1 MAGAATRGAD
11 AGGADHSAAG
21 GTDPGEAQPRLS
33 LFRSL
38 HNRNYRLFS
47 AGQVVSNTGTWMQ
60 RVAQD
65 WLVLNLTHGS
75 GTALGITTGLQFL
88 PLLLFGLYGG
98 VIADRFPKRRIL
110 MITQLAM
117 GMLAL
122 VLGVLALTGSAQVW
136 HVYALAFG
144 LGVLTVVDN
153 PTRQTF
159 AVEMVGP
166 NDLSNA
172 IALNS
177 AIFNTARILGPAIAG
192 VLIAAIGTG
201 PVFIVNAASYL
212 AVLLGLYLMRDEE
225 LYIRPRVPRAKGQLR
240 EGLRYV
246 RDRRDLVMLLI
257 VLFFVAAFGMN
268 FQMTTALMSREV
280 FHSGAG
286 SFGLASTMLAV
297 GAVSGS
303 LLSARR
309 KRPRMRLML
318 IAAAAFGVLEI
329 VSGAM
334 PTYILFLVALIPT
347 GVALLTFNTTAN
359 AVMQLS
365 VPSWMRGRVM
375 GLYMLVFAGSSPI
388 GAPLL
393 GWLAEVFGPR
403 SGLIIGG
410 IVSLAAVTVVVAIMA
425 PRSALNALRP
435 RVAETE

>member
-1 MAGAATRGAD
+1 
-11 AGGADHSAAG
+11 
-21 GTDPGEAQPRLS
+21 
-33 LFRSL
+33 
-38 HNRNYRLFS
+38 
-47 AGQVVSNTGTWMQ
+47 MQ

-98 VIADRFPKRRIL
+98 VIADRFPKRRVL
-110 MITQLAM
+110 MITQVAM
-117 GMLAL
+117 GALAL
-122 VLGVLALTGSAQVW
+122 ILGVLALTGSAQVW

-166 NDLSNA
+166 EDLSNA

-177 AIFNTARILGPAIAG
+177 AIFNVARILGPAIAG

-201 PVFIVNAASYL
+201 PVFIVNAASFL
-212 AVLLGLYLMRDEE
+212 AVLVGLYLMRDEE

-268 FQMTTALMSREV
+268 FQITTALMSREV

-286 SFGLASTMLAV
+286 SFGFASTMLAV

-309 KRPRMRLML
+309 KQPRMRLML

-334 PTYILFLVALIPT
+334 PTYGLFLVALVPT
-347 GVALLTFNTTAN
+347 GLALLTFNTTAN
-359 AVMQLS
+359 AVVQLS

-410 IVSLAAVTVVVAIMA
+410 IVSLAAVTIVVAIMA
-425 PRSALNALRP
+425 PRPALNALRP
-435 RVAETE
+435 RVAEGLGEGK

>member
-1 MAGAATRGAD
+1 LR
-11 AGGADHSAAG
+11 
-21 GTDPGEAQPRLS
+21 
-33 LFRSL
+33 
-38 HNRNYRLFS
+38 NRNYRLF
-47 AGQVVSNTGTWMQ
+47 ATGQVVSNSGTWMQ

-65 WLVLNLTHGS
+65 WLILSLTHGS

-98 VIADRFPKRRIL
+98 VLADRFPKRRVL
-110 MITQLAM
+110 MITQAVM
-117 GMLAL
+117 GALAL
-122 VLGVLALTGSAQVW
+122 LLGVLALTGTAQVW
-136 HVYALAFG
+136 HVYALAFL
-144 LGVLTVVDN
+144 LGVATVVDN

-177 AIFNTARILGPAIAG
+177 AIFNTARIVGPAIAG

-201 PVFIVNAASYL
+201 PVFIVNAASFG
-212 AVLLGLYLMRDEE
+212 AVLLGLYLMREDELHVRE
-225 LYIRPRVPRAKGQLR
+225 RVPRAKGQLR
-240 EGLRYV
+240 EGLHYV
-246 RDRRDLVMLLI
+246 RERRDLVMLLI
-257 VLFFVAAFGMN
+257 IVFFVAAFGMN

-280 FHSGAG
+280 FHSGAS

-303 LLSARR
+303 LLAARR

-318 IAAAAFGVLEI
+318 VAAAFFGVLEI
-329 VSGAM
+329 VSGVM
-334 PTYILFLVALIPT
+334 PNYGLFLVMLIPT

-365 VPSWMRGRVM
+365 VPAGMRGRVM

-403 SGLIIGG
+403 SSLIIGG
-410 IVSLAAVTVVVAIMA
+410 VVSVAAVLGVVAVMA
-425 PRSALNALRP
+425 PGSALEALRLRP
-435 RVAETE
+435 RMAEGLGDAE

>member
-1 MAGAATRGAD
+1 V
-11 AGGADHSAAG
+11 
-21 GTDPGEAQPRLS
+21 S

-38 HNRNYRLFS
+38 RNRNYRLF
-47 AGQVVSNTGTWMQ
+47 ATGQVVSNSGTWMQ

-65 WLVLNLTHGS
+65 WLVLSLTHGS

-110 MITQLAM
+110 MITQVVM
-117 GMLAL
+117 GALAL
-122 VLGVLALTGSAQVW
+122 LLGILALTGTAQVW

-144 LGVLTVVDN
+144 LGLATVVDN

-177 AIFNTARILGPAIAG
+177 AIFNTARIVGPAIAG

-201 PVFIVNAASYL
+201 PVFMVNAASFG
-212 AVLLGLYLMRDEE
+212 AVLLGLYLMREDE
-225 LYIRPRVPRAKGQLR
+225 LYTRPRVPRAKGQLR

-246 RDRRDLVMLLI
+246 RERRDLVMLLI
-257 VLFFVAAFGMN
+257 TVLFVAAFGMN

-280 FHSGAG
+280 FHSGAS

-309 KRPRMRLML
+309 KRPRMRLLL
-318 IAAAAFGVLEI
+318 ISAACFGALEI
-329 VSGAM
+329 VSGMM
-334 PTYILFLVALIPT
+334 PTYVLFLVMLVPT

-365 VPSWMRGRVM
+365 VPASMRGRVM
-375 GLYMLVFAGSSPI
+375 GLYLLVFAGSAPI
-388 GAPLL
+388 GSPLL
-393 GWLAEVFGPR
+393 GWLAEIFGPR
-403 SGLIIGG
+403 SGLVIGG
-410 IVSLAAVTVVVAIMA
+410 VVSLAAVFGVLALMA
-425 PRSALNALRP
+425 PRTVLAALRP
-435 RVAETE
+435 HRAGVFGEAE

>member
-1 MAGAATRGAD
+1 
-11 AGGADHSAAG
+11 
-21 GTDPGEAQPRLS
+21 LS
-33 LFRSL
+33 PTFRAL
-38 HNRNYRLFS
+38 HNPNYRRYALGS
-47 AGQVVSNTGTWMQ
+47 LVSNTGTWMM

-65 WLVLNLTHGS
+65 WLVLRLTHGS

-98 VIADRFPKRRIL
+98 VLADRFPKRRIL
-110 MITQLAM
+110 MITQAVM
-117 GMLAL
+117 GALAL
-122 VLGVLALTGSAQVW
+122 LLGVLALTGTAQVW
-136 HVYALAFG
+136 HVYALAFL
-144 LGVLTVVDN
+144 LGVATVVDN

-177 AIFNTARILGPAIAG
+177 AIFNTARIVGPAIAG

-201 PVFIVNAASYL
+201 PVFIVNAASFG
-212 AVLLGLYLMRDEE
+212 AVMLGLYLMREDE
-225 LYIRPRVPRAKGQLR
+225 LYVRETVPRAKGQLR
-240 EGLRYV
+240 EGLHYV
-246 RDRRDLVMLLI
+246 RERRDLVMLLI
-257 VLFFVAAFGMN
+257 IVFFVAAFGMN

-280 FHSGAG
+280 FHSGAS

-303 LLSARR
+303 LLAARR

-318 IAAAAFGVLEI
+318 ISAAFFGVLEI
-329 VSGAM
+329 ISGVM
-334 PTYILFLVALIPT
+334 PNYGLFLVMLVPT

-365 VPSWMRGRVM
+365 VPASMRGRVM

-403 SGLIIGG
+403 SGLVLGG
-410 IVSLAAVTVVVAIMA
+410 VVSLAAVMGVVAVMA
-425 PRSALNALRP
+425 PRSALAALRP
-435 RVAETE
+435 RPRMAEGFGDAE

>member
-1 MAGAATRGAD
+1 M
-11 AGGADHSAAG
+11 
-21 GTDPGEAQPRLS
+21 S

-38 HNRNYRLFS
+38 RNRNYRLFS

-98 VIADRFPKRRIL
+98 VIADRFPKRRVL
-110 MITQLAM
+110 MITQMAM
-117 GMLAL
+117 GSLAL
-122 VLGVLALTGSAQVW
+122 ILGVLALTGSAHVW

-144 LGVLTVVDN
+144 LGVATVVDN

-166 NDLSNA
+166 NDLTNA

-177 AIFNTARILGPAIAG
+177 AIFNTARIIGPAIAG

-201 PVFIVNAASYL
+201 PVFIVNAASFL
-212 AVLLGLYLMRDEE
+212 AVLLGLYMMRDDE

-257 VLFFVAAFGMN
+257 ILLFVAAFGMN

-280 FHSGAG
+280 FHSGAS
-286 SFGLASTMLAV
+286 SFGLASTMLAI

-334 PTYILFLVALIPT
+334 PTYGLFLVALVPT

-410 IVSLAAVTVVVAIMA
+410 VVSLVAVTAVVAIMA

-435 RVAETE
+435 RVADGLGEAD

>member
-1 MAGAATRGAD
+1 V
-11 AGGADHSAAG
+11 
-21 GTDPGEAQPRLS
+21 S

-38 HNRNYRLFS
+38 RNRNYRLF
-47 AGQVVSNTGTWMQ
+47 ATGQVISNSGTWMQ

-65 WLVLNLTHGS
+65 WLILSLTHGS

-98 VIADRFPKRRIL
+98 VLADRFSKRRVL
-110 MITQLAM
+110 MITQAVM
-117 GMLAL
+117 GALAL
-122 VLGVLALTGSAQVW
+122 LLGILALTGTAQVW

-144 LGVLTVVDN
+144 LGVATVVDN

-177 AIFNTARILGPAIAG
+177 AIFNMARIVGPAIAG

-201 PVFIVNAASYL
+201 PVFIVNAASFG
-212 AVLLGLYLMRDEE
+212 AVLLGLYLMREDE
-225 LYIRPRVPRAKGQLR
+225 LYVRQRVPRAKGQLR
-240 EGLRYV
+240 EGLHYV
-246 RDRRDLVMLLI
+246 RERRDLVMLLI
-257 VLFFVAAFGMN
+257 IVFFVAAFGMN

-280 FHSGAG
+280 FHSGAS

-303 LLSARR
+303 LLAARR

-318 IAAAAFGVLEI
+318 IAAAFFGVLEI
-329 VSGAM
+329 VSGVM
-334 PTYILFLVALIPT
+334 PNYGLFLVMLIPT
-347 GVALLTFNTTAN
+347 GLALLTFNTTAN
-359 AVMQLS
+359 AVMQLT
-365 VPSWMRGRVM
+365 VPASMRGRVM

-403 SGLIIGG
+403 SSLVIGG
-410 IVSLAAVTVVVAIMA
+410 VVSLAAVMGVVALMA
-425 PRSALNALRP
+425 PRSALEALRP
-435 RVAETE
+435 RMAERLGEAE

>member
-1 MAGAATRGAD
+1 M
-11 AGGADHSAAG
+11 
-21 GTDPGEAQPRLS
+21 S

-192 VLIAAIGTG
+192 GLIAAIGTG

-334 PTYILFLVALIPT
+334 PTYVLFLVALIPT

-410 IVSLAAVTVVVAIMA
+410 VVSLAAVTVVVAIMA

>member
-1 MAGAATRGAD
+1 LR
-11 AGGADHSAAG
+11 
-21 GTDPGEAQPRLS
+21 
-33 LFRSL
+33 
-38 HNRNYRLFS
+38 NRNYRLF
-47 AGQVVSNTGTWMQ
+47 ATGQVVSNSGTWMQ

-65 WLVLNLTHGS
+65 WLILSLTHGS

-98 VIADRFPKRRIL
+98 VLADRFPKRRVL
-110 MITQLAM
+110 MITQAVM
-117 GMLAL
+117 GALAL
-122 VLGVLALTGSAQVW
+122 LLGVLALTGTAQVW
-136 HVYALAFG
+136 HVYALAFL
-144 LGVLTVVDN
+144 LGVATVVDN

-177 AIFNTARILGPAIAG
+177 AIFNTARIVGPAIAG

-201 PVFIVNAASYL
+201 PVFIVNAASFG
-212 AVLLGLYLMRDEE
+212 AVLLGLYLMREDE
-225 LYIRPRVPRAKGQLR
+225 LYVRDRVPRAKGQLR
-240 EGLRYV
+240 EGLHYV
-246 RDRRDLVMLLI
+246 RERRDLVMLLI
-257 VLFFVAAFGMN
+257 IVFFVAAFGMN

-280 FHSGAG
+280 FHSGAS

-303 LLSARR
+303 LLAARR

-318 IAAAAFGVLEI
+318 VAAAFFGVLEI
-329 VSGAM
+329 VSGVM
-334 PTYILFLVALIPT
+334 PNYGLFLVMLIPT

-365 VPSWMRGRVM
+365 VPASMRGRVM

-403 SGLIIGG
+403 SSLVIGG
-410 IVSLAAVTVVVAIMA
+410 VVSVAAVLGVVAVMA
-425 PRSALNALRP
+425 PGSALEALRLRP
-435 RVAETE
+435 RMAEGLGDAE

>member
-1 MAGAATRGAD
+1 M
-11 AGGADHSAAG
+11 
-21 GTDPGEAQPRLS
+21 
-33 LFRSL
+33 FRSL
-38 HNRNYRLFS
+38 RNRNYRLF
-47 AGQVVSNTGTWMQ
+47 ATGQVVSNSGTWMQ

-65 WLVLNLTHGS
+65 WLILSLTHGS

-98 VIADRFPKRRIL
+98 VLADRFPKRRIL
-110 MITQLAM
+110 MITQAVM
-117 GMLAL
+117 GALAL
-122 VLGVLALTGSAQVW
+122 LLGVLALTGTAQVW

-144 LGVLTVVDN
+144 LGVATVVDN

-177 AIFNTARILGPAIAG
+177 AIFNTARIVGPAIAG
-192 VLIAAIGTG
+192 VLIALIGTG
-201 PVFIVNAASYL
+201 PVFIVNAASFG
-212 AVLLGLYLMRDEE
+212 AVLLGLYLMREDE
-225 LYIRPRVPRAKGQLR
+225 LYVRERVPRAKGQLR
-240 EGLRYV
+240 EGLHYV
-246 RDRRDLVMLLI
+246 RERRDLVMLLI
-257 VLFFVAAFGMN
+257 IVFFVAAFGMN

-280 FHSGAG
+280 FHSGAS

-303 LLSARR
+303 LLAARR

-318 IAAAAFGVLEI
+318 IAAAFFGVLEI
-329 VSGAM
+329 VSGVM
-334 PTYILFLVALIPT
+334 PNYGLFLVMLIPT

-365 VPSWMRGRVM
+365 VPAWMRGRVM

-403 SGLIIGG
+403 SGLVIGG
-410 IVSLAAVTVVVAIMA
+410 VVSVAAVMGVVAVMA
-425 PRSALNALRP
+425 PRTALEALRP
-435 RVAETE
+435 RPRMADGLGDTE

>member
-1 MAGAATRGAD
+1 MI
-11 AGGADHSAAG
+11 
-21 GTDPGEAQPRLS
+21 
-33 LFRSL
+33 
-38 HNRNYRLFS
+38 
-47 AGQVVSNTGTWMQ
+47 SNSGTWMQ

-65 WLVLNLTHGS
+65 WLVLSLTHGS

-98 VIADRFPKRRIL
+98 VLADRFPKRRVL
-110 MITQLAM
+110 MITQAAM
-117 GMLAL
+117 GALAL
-122 VLGVLALTGSAQVW
+122 VLGVLALTGTAQVW

-144 LGVLTVVDN
+144 LGVATVVDN

-177 AIFNTARILGPAIAG
+177 AIFNTARIVGPAIAG

-201 PVFIVNAASYL
+201 PVFMVNAASFG
-212 AVLLGLYLMRDEE
+212 AVLVGLRLMRDDE
-225 LYIRPRVPRAKGQLR
+225 LYTRSRVPRAKGQLR

-246 RDRRDLVMLLI
+246 RERRDLVMLLI
-257 VLFFVAAFGMN
+257 IVFFVAAFGMN

-280 FHSGAG
+280 FHSGAS

-297 GAVSGS
+297 GAVCGS
-303 LLSARR
+303 LLAARR
-309 KRPRMRLML
+309 MRPRMRLML
-318 IAAAAFGVLEI
+318 IAAAFFGVLEI
-329 VSGAM
+329 VSGVM
-334 PTYILFLVALIPT
+334 PNYNLFLVTLVPT
-347 GVALLTFNTTAN
+347 GLALLTFNTTAN

-365 VPSWMRGRVM
+365 VPAWMRGRVM

-403 SGLIIGG
+403 SGLVIGG
-410 IVSLAAVTVVVAIMA
+410 VVSLAAVLGVVAVMA
-425 PRSALNALRP
+425 PRTALAALRP
-435 RVAETE
+435 RSAKGLGAAE

>member
-1 MAGAATRGAD
+1 
-11 AGGADHSAAG
+11 
-21 GTDPGEAQPRLS
+21 
-33 LFRSL
+33 
-38 HNRNYRLFS
+38 
-47 AGQVVSNTGTWMQ
+47 MQ

-65 WLVLNLTHGS
+65 WLVLSLTHGS
-75 GTALGITTGLQFL
+75 GAALGITTGLQFL

-110 MITQLAM
+110 MITQAIM
-117 GMLAL
+117 GSLAL
-122 VLGVLALTGSAQVW
+122 LLGVLALTGTAHVW
-136 HVYALAFG
+136 HIYALAFL
-144 LGVLTVVDN
+144 LGVATVVDN

-177 AIFNTARILGPAIAG
+177 AIFNTARIVGPAIAG

-201 PVFIVNAASYL
+201 PVFIVNAASFG
-212 AVLLGLYLMRDEE
+212 AVLLGLYLMREDE
-225 LYIRPRVPRAKGQLR
+225 LYVRDRVPRAKGQLR
-240 EGLRYV
+240 EGLHYV
-246 RDRRDLVMLLI
+246 RERRDLVMLLI
-257 VLFFVAAFGMN
+257 IVFFVAAFGMN

-280 FHSGAG
+280 FHSGAS

-303 LLSARR
+303 LLAARR

-318 IAAAAFGVLEI
+318 VAAAFFGVLEI
-329 VSGAM
+329 VSGVM
-334 PTYILFLVALIPT
+334 PNYGLFLVTLIPT

-365 VPSWMRGRVM
+365 VPAGMRGRVM

-403 SGLIIGG
+403 SGLVIGG
-410 IVSLAAVTVVVAIMA
+410 IVSVSAVIVVVAVMA
-425 PRSALNALRP
+425 PGRVLDVLRP
-435 RVAETE
+435 RRARTLEEGLSEAE

>member
-1 MAGAATRGAD
+1 VT
-11 AGGADHSAAG
+11 
-21 GTDPGEAQPRLS
+21 

-38 HNRNYRLFS
+38 RNRNYRLF
-47 AGQVVSNTGTWMQ
+47 ATGQVVSNSGTWMQ

-65 WLVLNLTHGS
+65 WLVLSLTHGS
-75 GTALGITTGLQFL
+75 GAALGITTGLQFL

-110 MITQLAM
+110 MITQVVM
-117 GMLAL
+117 GALAL
-122 VLGVLALTGSAQVW
+122 LLGILAITGTAQVW

-144 LGVLTVVDN
+144 LGLATVVDN

-177 AIFNTARILGPAIAG
+177 AIFNMARIVGPAIAG

-201 PVFIVNAASYL
+201 PVFVVNAASFG
-212 AVLLGLYLMRDEE
+212 AVLLSLYLMREDE
-225 LYIRPRVPRAKGQLR
+225 LYTRPRVPRAKGQLR

-246 RDRRDLVMLLI
+246 RERRDLVMLLI
-257 VLFFVAAFGMN
+257 TVLFVAAFGMN

-280 FHSGAG
+280 FHSGAS

-297 GAVSGS
+297 GAVFGS

-309 KRPRMRLML
+309 KRPRMRLLL
-318 IAAAAFGVLEI
+318 IAAACFGVLEI
-329 VSGAM
+329 LSGMM
-334 PTYILFLVALIPT
+334 PTYVLFLVMLVPT

-359 AVMQLS
+359 AVIQLS
-365 VPSWMRGRVM
+365 VPASMRGRVM
-375 GLYMLVFAGSSPI
+375 GLYLLVFAGSAPI
-388 GAPLL
+388 GSPVL
-393 GWLAEVFGPR
+393 GWLAEIFGPR
-403 SGLIIGG
+403 SGLLIGG
-410 IVSLAAVTVVVAIMA
+410 IVSLAAVLGVVVFMA
-425 PRSALNALRP
+425 PRTVLDAVSP
-435 RVAETE
+435 HRVEVFGEAE

>member
-1 MAGAATRGAD
+1 M
-11 AGGADHSAAG
+11 
-21 GTDPGEAQPRLS
+21 
-33 LFRSL
+33 FRSL
-38 HNRNYRLFS
+38 RNRNYRLF
-47 AGQVVSNTGTWMQ
+47 ATGQVVSNSGTWMQ

-65 WLVLNLTHGS
+65 WLILNLTHGS

-98 VIADRFPKRRIL
+98 VLADRFPKRRIL
-110 MITQLAM
+110 MITQAVM
-117 GMLAL
+117 GVLAL
-122 VLGVLALTGSAQVW
+122 LLGVLALTGTAQVW

-144 LGVLTVVDN
+144 LGVATVVDN

-177 AIFNTARILGPAIAG
+177 AIFNTARIVGPAIAG

-201 PVFIVNAASYL
+201 PVFIVNAASFG
-212 AVLLGLYLMRDEE
+212 AVMLGLYLMREDE
-225 LYIRPRVPRAKGQLR
+225 LYIREPVPRAKGQLR

-246 RDRRDLVMLLI
+246 RERRDLVMLLI
-257 VLFFVAAFGMN
+257 IVFFVAAFGMN

-280 FHSGAG
+280 FHSGAS

-303 LLSARR
+303 LLAARR

-318 IAAAAFGVLEI
+318 IAAAFFGVLEI
-329 VSGAM
+329 VSGVM
-334 PTYILFLVALIPT
+334 PNYGLFLVMLVPT

-365 VPSWMRGRVM
+365 VPAWMRGRVM

-403 SGLIIGG
+403 SGLVIGG
-410 IVSLAAVTVVVAIMA
+410 IVSLAAVTGVVAVMA
-425 PRSALNALRP
+425 PRPALEALRLRP
-435 RVAETE
+435 RMAEGLGDAE

>member
-1 MAGAATRGAD
+1 
-11 AGGADHSAAG
+11 
-21 GTDPGEAQPRLS
+21 
-33 LFRSL
+33 
-38 HNRNYRLFS
+38 
-47 AGQVVSNTGTWMQ
+47 VISNSGTWMQ

-65 WLVLNLTHGS
+65 WLVLSLTHGS
-75 GTALGITTGLQFL
+75 GTALGVTTGLQFL

-98 VIADRFPKRRIL
+98 VLADRFPKRRIL
-110 MITQLAM
+110 MITQAVM
-117 GMLAL
+117 GALAL
-122 VLGVLALTGSAQVW
+122 VLGVLALTGTAQVW
-136 HVYALAFG
+136 QVYALAFA
-144 LGVLTVVDN
+144 LGVATVVDN

-177 AIFNTARILGPAIAG
+177 AIFNMARIVGPAIAG

-201 PVFIVNAASYL
+201 PVFVVNAASYG
-212 AVLLGLYLMRDEE
+212 AVLVSLYLMRDDD
-225 LYIRPRVPRAKGQLR
+225 LYLRARVPRAKGQLR

-246 RDRRDLVMLLI
+246 RERRDLVMLLI

-280 FHSGAG
+280 FHSGAS
-286 SFGLASTMLAV
+286 SFGLASTVLAV
-297 GAVSGS
+297 GALAGS

-309 KRPRMRLML
+309 KRPRMRLL
-318 IAAAAFGVLEI
+318 LAAAFGVLEI
-329 VSGAM
+329 VSGMM
-334 PTYILFLVALIPT
+334 PTYGLFLVALVPT
-347 GVALLTFNTTAN
+347 GIALLTFNTTAN

-403 SGLIIGG
+403 SGLIVGG
-410 IVSLAAVTVVVAIMA
+410 VVSLAAVTGVVAVMA
-425 PRSALNALRP
+425 PRSVLSAVRP
-435 RVAETE
+435 RAAEGLAEAD